1 MVATERVVVDGA
13 AGGADQ
19 RPVGRPATM
28 AQWKVRRLFFRGANA
43 KFHGFL
49 EFPRFLSVFGG
60 GIVSGLRVR
69 ARLVQGAS
77 QGLTPGLKRLC
88 EACAGFAT
96 VLGLVAL
103 GV

>member
-1 MVATERVVVDGA
+1 MCRCAWVDFQSSDLPRNHQA
-13 AGGADQ
+13 AAARANLSG
-19 RPVGRPATM
+19 
-28 AQWKVRRLFFRGANA
+28 GANA

-60 GIVSGLRVR
+60 GIVSGLRVC